1 MKFDVFDTSIVTRV
15 SANYSLSL
23 GLLKTEHK
31 PSVKK
36 KTVDRA
42 GSIFDLGGGRM
53 IFLPRG
59 PDFFS
64 TALIDG
70 QIFEV
75 KQKVLTKKA
84 LM

>member
-1 MKFDVFDTSIVTRV
+1 MKFYVFDTSIVTRV

-42 GSIFDLGGGRM
+42 GSISDQGGGGRM

-59 PDFFS
+59 SDFFS

-75 KQKVLTKKA
+75 K
-84 LM
+84 